1 MATTTPN
8 YSFQKPTESGDS
20 GVWGGYL
27 NANWASIDSLLG
39 GDTVVTGIDINSGTI
54 DGATIGANSATSGA
68 FTTLSASGTFT
79 LGGVAIT
86 ASGAEINYLTGVTSN
101 IQTQLDATS
110 PLASPTFTGT
120 VTMDGLT
127 ASASTANYI
136 ASITNSNGTD
146 AGGGLFVST
155 RWNTSANPVAKFVS
169 NSGSNVVANFAGN
182 GDLSLYDS
190 TGTTPKFFWDA
201 SAEALGIGTASPTT
215 KFQISQDSVGAY
227 VGASIVNTNAGGY
240 SNLTLTAGSGTG
252 GIYYAPSI
260 FFAIGPVAGDTNTP
274 IVFRNNNATERM
286 RIDSSGNVG
295 IGNTAPQYQ
304 LDLNTTGS
312 NTLFG
317 SGISASGSPLNLNL
331 SSWGNSGGRSGII
344 TFTTGSTT
352 NGSER
357 MRIDAA
363 GNVGI
368 GDSSPASYNALGS
381 ARNVVVGS
389 SGGSTVTIT
398 SGATSYGHFAFATGT
413 ATDSDEYRGLIQYYH
428 GDNSMR
434 LYTNASEKL
443 RIDASGNVGIG
454 VTSPTEK
461 IDVSGTVKATA
472 FEGDG
477 SGLTGVGG
485 ATLLFDNGLFGGI

>member
-1 MATTTPN
+1 M
-8 YSFQKPTESGDS
+8 
-20 GVWGGYL
+20 
-27 NANWASIDSLLG
+27 
-39 GDTVVTGIDINSGTI
+39 
-54 DGATIGANSATSGA
+54 
-68 FTTLSASGTFT
+68 
-79 LGGVAIT
+79 
-86 ASGAEINYLTGVTSN
+86 
-101 IQTQLDATS
+101 
-110 PLASPTFTGT
+110 
-120 VTMDGLT
+120 
-127 ASASTANYI
+127 
-136 ASITNSNGTD
+136 
-146 AGGGLFVST
+146 
-155 RWNTSANPVAKFVS
+155 
-169 NSGSNVVANFAGN
+169 
-182 GDLSLYDS
+182 
-190 TGTTPKFFWDA
+190 
-201 SAEALGIGTASPTT
+201 
-215 KFQISQDSVGAY
+215 
-227 VGASIVNTNAGGY
+227 
-240 SNLTLTAGSGTG
+240 
-252 GIYYAPSI
+252 
-260 FFAIGPVAGDTNTP
+260 
-274 IVFRNNNATERM
+274 FRNNNATERM